1 MRNRE
6 LIYRKLETLDHTLIN
21 LQRIVN
27 TQEPIESYRAN
38 INSIT
43 WPFIIYLA
51 GTLKKYSFFPSPFFS
66 DPEGLIIIE
75 FYQNNKAFLQSSEM

>member
-6 LIYRKLETLDHTLIN
+6 LLYKKLETLDHTLIN

-38 INSIT
+38 IVK
-43 WPFIIYLA
+43 A
-51 GTLKKYSFFPSPFFS
+51 Q
-66 DPEGLIIIE
+66 GLLDDVKSIIE
-75 FYQNNKAFLQSSEM
+75 REPRSPQEQNSAIR

>member
-6 LIYRKLETLDHTLIN
+6 LLYKKLETLDHTLIN

-38 INSIT
+38 IVKAQGVANDIRSMIEREPRSPQEQNSAI
-43 WPFIIYLA
+43 
-51 GTLKKYSFFPSPFFS
+51 S
-66 DPEGLIIIE
+66 
-75 FYQNNKAFLQSSEM
+75 